1 MGGLVWF
8 GLVFALFCFSI
19 TQILEMVP
27 GLWVQ
32 SCPWER
38 GFSTLPFCQ
47 LTFCPCFDGF
57 KMALEFLDS
66 LCVFR
71 LNEVIT
77 GSASYVFLSVVSVRE
92 QRLSP
97 ETSSLSYF
105 CQISVMELP
114 LVTHEDR
121 ERSIW

>member
-1 MGGLVWF
+1 M
-8 GLVFALFCFSI
+8 
-19 TQILEMVP
+19 EP
-27 GLWVQ
+27 GPWVVIQ
-32 SCPWER
+32 SCPWEG
-38 GFSTLPFCQ
+38 GFSILSQ

-57 KMALEFLDS
+57 KVALKFLDS

-71 LNEVIT
+71 LKEVIT

-97 ETSSLSYF
+97 EASSLSYF
-105 CQISVMELP
+105 CQISVTELP
-114 LVTHEDR
+114 LVIHEDG